1 MVDIR
6 DPVKATTATAALA
19 RLKRIKNNTMGFA
32 GKYRMYK
39 YLSNP
44 ALWLRDVD
52 FAMKHTTSNADVKA
66 KCSEFPT

>member
-39 YLSNP
+39 YLSYP

-52 FAMKHTTSNADVKA
+52 SVMKHTTTSNSVSLVKT
-66 KCSEFPT
+66 EE